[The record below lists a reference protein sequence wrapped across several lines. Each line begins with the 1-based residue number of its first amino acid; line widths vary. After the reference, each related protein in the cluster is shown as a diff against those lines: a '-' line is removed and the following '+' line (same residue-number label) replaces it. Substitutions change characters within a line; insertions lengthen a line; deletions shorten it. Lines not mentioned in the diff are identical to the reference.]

1 MKRAPIKELPFSSE
15 HLKKMFSY
23 DPETGKLVRK
33 FRSGEK
39 EAGFLSGDYLRVSIN
54 HKIYLVHRLVWK
66 MVTGEEPV
74 GYIDHIDGNRFNNAW
89 ANLRDVTHD
98 QNMWNAKLFHNN
110 TSGYRGVSFIQSH
123 GMWRAAIS
131 VNGKKKH
138 IGYFDTAE
146 AAHVAFVAAS
156 AEVRDEYARVA

>member
-1 MKRAPIKELPFSSE
+1 
-15 HLKKMFSY
+15 
-23 DPETGKLVRK
+23 ETGKLVRK

-39 EAGFLSGDYLRVSIN
+39 GAGFLSGDYLRVSIN

>member
-1 MKRAPIKELPFSSE
+1 MT
-15 HLKKMFSY
+15 
-23 DPETGKLVRK
+23 PETGKLVRK

-138 IGYFDTAE
+138 RAGPGCLDSAPLDLSGFLPGYAE
-146 AAHVAFVAAS
+146 RGALRFCRCVGRA
-156 AEVRDEYARVA
+156 